1 MRFNLVSVDQKIKKV
16 VDIPDEIIVD
26 KKKDPLKH
34 IVKNKRKPSSS
45 TNKKKKQKSRPL
57 HQHGHN
63 YNKQRRAS
71 K

>member
-45 TNKKKKQKSRPL
+45 TNKKKKQKS
-57 HQHGHN
+57 
-63 YNKQRRAS
+63 
-71 K
+71 